1 MPETSLHV
9 IRIITAVE
17 LEPERASRIAARFAE
32 HLGLSD
38 YDLKHEKDPAIIG
51 GMVIYAGGYRYDY
64 SIRGQLGRIS
74 TQLKSQKSLDMDS
87 VTAINEQ
94 INGLIKG
101 NLDEALASFGEL
113 PVAPGGQDI
122 FDESEAAELGQSDVA
137 SRVLVDRLRESLSDV
152 ATNSAVDEIG
162 TVERVGDGVAYVTGI
177 ANCRNSELIMF
188 TPNTY
193 GIAMNLEE
201 TQVGIVLLQQ
211 DEPIYEGMICKR
223 TGRTISVPVGL
234 AMVGRV
240 VDPLG
245 NAIDG
250 MGPVQT
256 TKRRPIESD
265 APGIIARESVNE
277 SMHTGITAI
286 DAMIPIG
293 RGQRELIIGD
303 RQTGKTAIAID
314 TIINQRG
321 KGVYCIYVSIGQKMS
336 TTASVVKTLTDRG
349 AMEYT
354 TVVVASA
361 GASASMQYIAPYSGC
376 SIAEE
381 LMYQEKADVL
391 IVYDDLSKH
400 AQAYRAISL
409 LLRRPPGREAYPGDV
424 FYIHSRLLER
434 AAHLSAALGGGSMT
448 ALPIVETLSG
458 DISAYIP
465 TNVISITDGQI
476 YLESEL
482 FFSGIRPAVNVG
494 LSVSRVGGA
503 AQSKAMKKVS
513 GPMRINLAQ
522 YRELE
527 AFSQFGSE
535 LDAETQR
542 QLKTGER
549 IIEVLKQPQYSPL
562 PMEEQVIRIY
572 LANRGGL
579 TEVDRDNVRD
589 YLEDFMGFLRDRHAE
604 MLHDLAASQVFTES
618 IEAVL
623 VDAQAEFNRTWKP
636 EYLD

>member
-234 AMVGRV
+234 VMVGRV

-381 LMYQEKADVL
+381 LMYQEAW
-391 IVYDDLSKH
+391 
-400 AQAYRAISL
+400 
-409 LLRRPPGREAYPGDV
+409 G
-424 FYIHSRLLER
+424 
-434 AAHLSAALGGGSMT
+434 
-448 ALPIVETLSG
+448 
-458 DISAYIP
+458 
-465 TNVISITDGQI
+465 
-476 YLESEL
+476 
-482 FFSGIRPAVNVG
+482 
-494 LSVSRVGGA
+494 
-503 AQSKAMKKVS
+503 
-513 GPMRINLAQ
+513 
-522 YRELE
+522 
-527 AFSQFGSE
+527 
-535 LDAETQR
+535 
-542 QLKTGER
+542 
-549 IIEVLKQPQYSPL
+549 
-562 PMEEQVIRIY
+562 
-572 LANRGGL
+572 
-579 TEVDRDNVRD
+579 
-589 YLEDFMGFLRDRHAE
+589 
-604 MLHDLAASQVFTES
+604 
-618 IEAVL
+618 
-623 VDAQAEFNRTWKP
+623 
-636 EYLD
+636 